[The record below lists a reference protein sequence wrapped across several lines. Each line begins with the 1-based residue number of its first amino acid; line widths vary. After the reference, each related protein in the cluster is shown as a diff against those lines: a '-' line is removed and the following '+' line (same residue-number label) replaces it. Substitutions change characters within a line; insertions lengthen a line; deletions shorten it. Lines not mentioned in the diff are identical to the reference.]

1 MATIAIYCV
10 DAELRRQREAL
21 VRANAAF
28 TVIGAVAAD
37 AALRSLLEQHAV
49 DVVLADAP
57 PPELMFD
64 WHERFGG
71 TALVVVLA
79 DADAEGLDALAAG
92 AHAVLP
98 RSASGSD
105 IIAAMIAAP
114 SGLSVLPRPLL
125 ATLLAGS
132 AIEASASQEM
142 VDATPL
148 TPRELEVLTAMADGA
163 SNKSIARRLG
173 ISHHTVKFHVA
184 AILAKLDAD
193 SRTEAVAR
201 AAHLGLV
208 ML

>member
-1 MATIAIYCV
+1 VAAIAIYGS
-10 DAELRRQREAL
+10 DAELRQQREAL
-21 VRANAAF
+21 LRTNPAL
-28 TVIGAVAAD
+28 TVAGSVGAP
-37 AALRSLLEQHAV
+37 AALRDLLERHTV

-57 PPELMFD
+57 PPELLSD
-64 WHERFGG
+64 WGERFGA
-71 TALVVVLA
+71 TAIVVVLA
-79 DADAEGLDALAAG
+79 DADAEGLDALTAG

-105 IIAAMIAAP
+105 IVAALLVAA
-114 SGLSVLPRPLL
+114 SGLAVLPRAML
-125 ATLLAGS
+125 ATLLAAG
-132 AIEASASQEM
+132 AI
-142 VDATPL
+142 DAPEPEPTAKTSLL
-148 TPRELEVLTAMADGA
+148 TPREREVLTAMADGA

-184 AILAKLDAD
+184 AILTKLDAD